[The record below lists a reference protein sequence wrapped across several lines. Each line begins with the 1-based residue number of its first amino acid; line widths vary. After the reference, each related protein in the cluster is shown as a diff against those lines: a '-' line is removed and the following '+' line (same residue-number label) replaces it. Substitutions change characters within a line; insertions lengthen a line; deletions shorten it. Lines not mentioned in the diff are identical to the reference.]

1 MGQIK
6 HQYRIITYSECSNSQ
21 FPFGIFHRINH
32 KTCPFRHLHSVY
44 RLFVQSIYIGESWHN
59 LQKPNRTEIATC
71 TYQFYSFDAMRTNI
85 IYNACETKQSEL
97 EIYICLLMV
106 QSKYKRQLNSHLNLQ
121 IYIRKVFGL
130 LNCKSLLISLIV
142 DDVLFFP
149 HINCNLIS
157 TLLIHKWIIEA
168 LFYFPCRLEL

>member
-71 TYQFYSFDAMRTNI
+71 TYQFYSFDAYKHYLQCMRNKTKRIRNLYMFVDGTEHIQAAIEFTSQSANI
-85 IYNACETKQSEL
+85 YSKSIRFIEL
-97 EIYICLLMV
+97 QKFIDFADC
-106 QSKYKRQLNSHLNLQ
+106 
-121 IYIRKVFGL
+121 
-130 LNCKSLLISLIV
+130 
-142 DDVLFFP
+142 
-149 HINCNLIS
+149 
-157 TLLIHKWIIEA
+157 
-168 LFYFPCRLEL
+168 